1 MQLSNLVYLAKMLK
15 RRVKPTFLYW
25 ANKKFN
31 LPAPQLIKVNVLA
44 RNGIKNGDWVETGT
58 YLGDTTKFLAKQFP
72 KSLIYSLEPD
82 KKLFQFTKLRL
93 KRFKNIRLFNASS
106 EEYFDKI
113 VKDQKNTTN
122 FWLDGHFSGDVTYK
136 GNQISPIL
144 IELEIIEKYIKQMPS
159 ICVFVDDIRDFND
172 DLKSGYPSRDLL
184 VNWATRNNLIWNIE
198 FDIFI
203 AKSH

>member
-15 RRVKPTFLYW
+15 RRVKPTFLFW

-31 LPAPQLIKVNVLA
+31 LPVPQLIKVNVLA

-93 KRFKNIRLFNASS
+93 KRLKNSLN
-106 EEYFDKI
+106 
-113 VKDQKNTTN
+113 
-122 FWLDGHFSGDVTYK
+122 
-136 GNQISPIL
+136 
-144 IELEIIEKYIKQMPS
+144 
-159 ICVFVDDIRDFND
+159 
-172 DLKSGYPSRDLL
+172 
-184 VNWATRNNLIWNIE
+184 
-198 FDIFI
+198 
-203 AKSH
+203 